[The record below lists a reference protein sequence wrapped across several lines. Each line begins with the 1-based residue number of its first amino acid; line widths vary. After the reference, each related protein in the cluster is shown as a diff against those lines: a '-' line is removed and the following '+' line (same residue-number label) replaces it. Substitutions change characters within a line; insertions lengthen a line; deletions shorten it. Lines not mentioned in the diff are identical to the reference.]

1 MGFKFNEKDF
11 INNNIFKYEDKLN
24 TQFSRFQEQ
33 TPMYVTWYN
42 ICINEST
49 VDLGFANVEKVLGYN
64 SPLKYNEIKNF
75 PVYDFQAVQ
84 LAIEEQE
91 EGLDTEFESELTILP
106 NTIKPYP
113 HDFFVLEHKGR
124 EFLFE
129 VTEVN
134 YDTIK
139 SHNYY
144 KVTYHIK
151 YVDEEESN
159 KIDEQISGKYTCIV
173 DNIGTEDKCILEDE
187 ILQLIIKLKDIYYEL
202 SRKYVNYFYNKKYNT
217 FIYVDINKNTVYDRY
232 LNMFIQR
239 NSLLYDHETHKAI
252 YLTNEDSCCSF
263 ELEYDNSIYKAFE
276 LQKPKR
282 LLNNKFRLVQISNI
296 YSIFYYYSVLCGSV
310 RFNNGDMDYIEPRLL
325 RAMKENIIGDDGKS
339 EKDFVKIPIFYLQSK
354 DVNDEDIGEFNEF
367 DKILI
372 KYINNNIESIHDI
385 NLEKL
390 DDELF
395 FDLNWFSFIKIPLVL
410 FCIKRCYKK
419 FLSKT
424 IV

>member
-1 MGFKFNEKDF
+1 MGFKFNERDF

-49 VDLGFANVEKVLGYN
+49 VDLGFSNVEKVLGYN

-187 ILQLIIKLKDIYYEL
+187 ILQLIVKLKDIYYEL

-239 NSLLYDHETHKAI
+239 NSLLYDHESHKAI

-282 LLNNKFRLVQISNI
+282 LLNNKFRLVEISNI

-310 RFNNGDMDYIEPRLL
+310 RFTNGDMDYIEPRLL
-325 RAMKENIIGDDGKS
+325 RAMKENNIGDDGKS
-339 EKDFVKIPIFYLQSK
+339 KKDFVKIPIFYLQSK
-354 DVNDEDIGEFNEF
+354 DINNEDIGEFTEF

-390 DDELF
+390 DDEVF

-424 IV
+424 IL

>member
-1 MGFKFNEKDF
+1 MGFKFNERDF

-49 VDLGFANVEKVLGYN
+49 VDLGFSNVEKVLGYN

-187 ILQLIIKLKDIYYEL
+187 ILELIVKLKDIYYEL

-239 NSLLYDHETHKAI
+239 NSLLYDHESHKAI

-282 LLNNKFRLVQISNI
+282 LLNNKFRLVEISNI
-296 YSIFYYYSVLCGSV
+296 YSIFYYYNVLCGSV
-310 RFNNGDMDYIEPRLL
+310 RFTNGDMDYIEPRLL
-325 RAMKENIIGDDGKS
+325 RAMKENNIGDDGKS
-339 EKDFVKIPIFYLQSK
+339 KKDFVKIPIFYLQST
-354 DVNDEDIGEFNEF
+354 DINNEDIGEFTEF

-390 DDELF
+390 DDEVF

>member
-1 MGFKFNEKDF
+1 MGFKFNERDF

-84 LAIEEQE
+84 LAIDEQE
-91 EGLDTEFESELTILP
+91 EGLNTEFESELTILP

-113 HDFFVLEHKGR
+113 HDFFILEHKGK

-144 KVTYHIK
+144 RVTYHIK
-151 YVDEEESN
+151 FIDEEESSM
-159 KIDEQISGKYTCIV
+159 IDDQISGKYTCIV

-187 ILQLIIKLKDIYYEL
+187 VLELIVKLKDIYYEL
-202 SRKYVNYFYNKKYNT
+202 SRKYINYFYNKKYNA

-252 YLTNEDSCCSF
+252 YLTNEDSSCSF

-282 LLNNKFRLVQISNI
+282 LINNKFKLVEISNI
-296 YSIFYYYSVLCGSV
+296 YSIFYYYNVLCGSV
-310 RFNNGDMDYIEPRLL
+310 RFTNGNMDYIEPRLL
-325 RAMKENIIGDDGKS
+325 RTMKENNIENDNELK
-339 EKDFVKIPIFYLQSK
+339 KDFVNIPIFYLQSK
-354 DVNDEDIGEFNEF
+354 DINEDIGEFSEF

-372 KYINNNIESIHDI
+372 KYINNNIESIYDI

-410 FCIKRCYKK
+410 YCIKQSYKK

>member
-1 MGFKFNEKDF
+1 MGFKFNEREF

-84 LAIEEQE
+84 LAIDEQE
-91 EGLDTEFESELTILP
+91 EGLNTEFESELTILP

-113 HDFFVLEHKGR
+113 HDFFILEHKGK

-144 KVTYHIK
+144 RVTYHIK
-151 YVDEEESN
+151 FIDEEESSM
-159 KIDEQISGKYTCIV
+159 IDDQISGKYTCIV

-187 ILQLIIKLKDIYYEL
+187 VLELIVKLKDIYYEL
-202 SRKYVNYFYNKKYNT
+202 SRKYVNYFYNKKYNA

-232 LNMFIQR
+232 LNMFIQS
-239 NSLLYDHETHKAI
+239 NSLLDDHETQKAI
-252 YLTNEDSCCSF
+252 YLTNEDSSCSF

-282 LLNNKFRLVQISNI
+282 LINNKFKLVEISNI
-296 YSIFYYYSVLCGSV
+296 YSIFYYYNVLCGSV
-310 RFNNGDMDYIEPRLL
+310 RFTNGNMDYIEPRLL
-325 RAMKENIIGDDGKS
+325 RTMKENNIENDNELK
-339 EKDFVKIPIFYLQSK
+339 KDFVNIPIFYLQSK
-354 DVNDEDIGEFNEF
+354 DINEDIGEFSEF

-372 KYINNNIESIHDI
+372 KYINNNIESIYDI

-410 FCIKRCYKK
+410 YCIKQSYKK